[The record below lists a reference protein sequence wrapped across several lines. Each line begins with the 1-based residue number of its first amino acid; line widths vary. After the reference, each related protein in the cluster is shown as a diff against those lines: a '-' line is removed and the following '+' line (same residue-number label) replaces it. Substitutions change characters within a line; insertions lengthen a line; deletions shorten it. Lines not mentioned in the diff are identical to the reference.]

1 MRAIHIERT
10 APLLAR
16 SARRALSLTLG
27 MIALGACNDLFEVE
41 NPGSLVD
48 TDLETPFL
56 ESTLST
62 TAEGELV
69 GPFSSALVN
78 GEMLG
83 DHVWH
88 PSVQDFALLIDA
100 GYRDRDISTAE
111 STYNGLMSSIWVSD
125 NMVERLQAMVES
137 PNAHLGIATSLFMG
151 ALGRITAAAYYEAVV
166 YDGGPAITPAQAIS
180 DARDGFLSAAQV
192 AAAAGNGNLQAAALG
207 GAARASRS
215 LYFEAL
221 IESGSGNAAD
231 MVAAEDYA
239 RQALAIDNEYVLNLR
254 YGQPGTTN
262 GHYNGLTIGPYHRM
276 HESYAFRPDPVTG
289 DVDPR
294 IIFNPEPETPGPRG
308 ETRYR
313 QMKYSALTSALPASR
328 AAEAE
333 LIVAEARLI
342 AADLPEA
349 VNYIN
354 FVRARSSLDPFASTD
369 AGEIR
374 DQLLYERDTE
384 LWLEGRRWEDH
395 RYYDIIPLAWI
406 QRNIDLGTRDRWPI
420 SVQERFNNPNIA
432 GGGG

>member
-1 MRAIHIERT
+1 MTHFEMNATMPRGTFRAGRT
-10 APLLAR
+10 LVLAVGLT
-16 SARRALSLTLG
+16 ALVG
-27 MIALGACNDLFEVE
+27 CGDLFDVE

-88 PSVQDFALLIDA
+88 PSVQDFALLVDA

-111 STYNGLMSSIWVSD
+111 SLYNGLMSSIWVSD
-125 NMVERLQAMVES
+125 NMVDRLQVMVAA
-137 PNAHLGIATSLFMG
+137 PDAHLGIATSHFMG

-166 YDGGPAITPAQAIS
+166 YDGRPPITPAQAIA
-180 DARDGFLSAAQV
+180 DARDRFLSAASV
-192 AAAAGNGNLQAAALG
+192 AGGAGDDNLRAAALG
-207 GAARASRS
+207 GAARAFRS
-215 LYFEAL
+215 LYYEAE
-221 IESGSGNAAD
+221 IVSGSGDAAD
-231 MVAAEDYA
+231 MADAEDYA
-239 RQALAIDNEYVLNLR
+239 RQALAVDDDYLVNLR

-276 HESYAFRPDPVTG
+276 HESYAFRLDPVTG

-294 IIFNPEPETPGPRG
+294 IVFNPEPETPGPRG

-313 QMKYSALTSALPASR
+313 QMKYPGLTSPLPASR

-333 LIVAEARLI
+333 LIIAEARLI
-342 AADLPEA
+342 ADDLPEA

-354 FVRARSSLDPFASTD
+354 LVRARSGLDAFASSD
-369 AGEIR
+369 ANEIW

-406 QRNIDLGTRDRWPI
+406 QRNIDLGTEDRWPI

-432 GGGG
+432 GGG

>member
-1 MRAIHIERT
+1 MIFFDMAWPT
-10 APLLAR
+10 AHR
-16 SARRALSLTLG
+16 ARRAGTGMLLG
-27 MIALGACNDLFEVE
+27 LALIAMGGCDGLFDVE
-41 NPGSLVD
+41 NPGSLID
-48 TDLETPFL
+48 EDLETPFL
-56 ESTLST
+56 ENTLST
-62 TAEGELV
+62 TAEGEMV

-100 GYRDRDISTAE
+100 GYRDRDISTSE
-111 STYNGLMSSIWVSD
+111 SLFNGLMSSIWVSD
-125 NMVERLQAMVES
+125 NMVSRLEAMVAS
-137 PNAHLGIATSLFMG
+137 PGSHVGVATSYFMG

-166 YDGGPAITPAQAIS
+166 YDGGPPVTPAAAIS
-180 DARDGFLSAAQV
+180 DARDRFLSAAQV
-192 AAAAGNGNLQAAALG
+192 AGAAGETNLQAAALG

-215 LYFEAL
+215 LYYEAE
-221 IESGSGNAAD
+221 IESGSGNPAD
-231 MVAAEDYA
+231 MALAEDYA
-239 RQALAIDNEYVLNLR
+239 RDALAIDDDFRLELR

-276 HESYAFRPDPVTG
+276 HESYAFRLDPVTG
-289 DVDPR
+289 TVDPR

-313 QMKYSALTSALPASR
+313 QMKYPELTSPLPASR

-333 LIVAEARLI
+333 LIIAEARLL
-342 AADLPEA
+342 ADDLPEA

-354 FVRARSSLDPFASTD
+354 LVRARSALDPFASVD
-369 AGEIR
+369 ENEIR
-374 DQLLYERDTE
+374 DQLVYERDTE

-395 RYYDIIPLAWI
+395 RYYEIIPLAWI
-406 QRNIDLGTRDRWPI
+406 QRNIDLGTRDRWPM

-432 GGGG
+432 GAGG